1 MKSKDEH
8 ELMSRVDL
16 LPDGW
21 EERESKSTRRVYFY
35 NRSGLSAKAFL
46 RAHMPVLGTHAL
58 GAADTPG

>member
-1 MKSKDEH
+1 
-8 ELMSRVDL
+8 MSRVDL